1 MLNVTTITRD
11 IFDHLTSEIPQDVYR
26 QGVPDIDSLERDATG
41 KVKYYVAVQF
51 GMPQAKASGKTF
63 SGVRHDDHILPV
75 YIQVVGPNATKV
87 EDVALGKVLDVML
100 GYSTDWCAYVEQRP
114 GGAVLPMTQSNG
126 ATEAYVFPLSFGLT
140 FQMNPS

>member
-51 GMPQAKASGKTF
+51 GMPQSLARGKTF
-63 SGVRHDDHILPV
+63 AGVRHDDHVLPIYV
-75 YIQVVGPNATKV
+75 QVVGPDATKV
-87 EDVALGKVLDVML
+87 ESIALGKVLDSLL
-100 GYSTDWCAYVEQRP
+100 GYSTDYTAYVEQRP